1 MAPASERGAG
11 SRKLTVDNMSPSNA
25 SLRERLMNIG
35 LIEAA
40 LVRAVRNALLH
51 HKRAGNPV
59 ADWRDGRVVWVAP
72 ENIPVERER

>member
-1 MAPASERGAG
+1 MSETPTRGAG
-11 SRKLTVDNMSPSNA
+11 LRRLTVDNTSPSNA
-25 SLRERLMNIG
+25 SLRERLMDIG

-72 ENIPVERER
+72 EDIPVKSER

>member
-1 MAPASERGAG
+1 VDER
-11 SRKLTVDNMSPSNA
+11 SPSSL
-25 SLRERLMNIG
+25 SLRDRLMDIG

-59 ADWRDGRVVWVAP
+59 ADWQEGRVVWVAP

>member
-1 MAPASERGAG
+1 MDER
-11 SRKLTVDNMSPSNA
+11 SPSSL
-25 SLRERLMNIG
+25 SLRDRLMDIG

-59 ADWRDGRVVWVAP
+59 ADWQEGRVVWVAP